1 MKQTI
6 KIKKINKKLA
16 DPCITPDG
24 EWIDLRAAKEIKIDS
39 PYAIQGRK
47 DRDRKIIF
55 NDALIPLGISM
66 QLPKGYEA
74 IIDARSSTYKNFK
87 VFLVNGQGVIDNS
100 YRGDKDEW
108 FAHIVA
114 FKDTVICE
122 GDRIC
127 QFRIQLSQKA
137 TSWQKIKWL
146 FSNGIKI
153 KIVNSLGNPNRGGHG
168 HSGVK

>member
-6 KIKKINKKLA
+6 KVKKINKKLA

-47 DRDRKIIF
+47 DRDRKVIF

-74 IIDARSSTYKNFK
+74 ILDARSSIYKNFM
-87 VFLVNGQGVIDNS
+87 VILVNGQGVIDNS
-100 YRGDKDEW
+100 YSGDKDEW
-108 FAHIVA
+108 FIHIVA